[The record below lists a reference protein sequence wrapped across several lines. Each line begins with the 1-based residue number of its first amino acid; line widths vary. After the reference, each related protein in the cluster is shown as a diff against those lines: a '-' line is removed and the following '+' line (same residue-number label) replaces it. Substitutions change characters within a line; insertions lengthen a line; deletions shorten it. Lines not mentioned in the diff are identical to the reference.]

1 MTTTGGDPYVSVSVL
16 ARSMVAGRAGKAAAL
31 LKSRVS
37 QRLALLTA
45 SSAEIVRASLDTARE
60 ATRKVP
66 AIATPTMLRTAS
78 PTIISTRVNP
88 RCPHPDRPLRAGE
101 GKIADLTTGP

>member
-1 MTTTGGDPYVSVSVL
+1 MTTTGGDPYVSVSVV
-16 ARSMVAGRAGKAAAL
+16 ARLTVTGSAGKSDAL

-37 QRLALLTA
+37 QRLAPLTA
-45 SSAEIVRASLDTARE
+45 SSAAIVRASLDTARE

-66 AIATPTMLRTAS
+66 AIASATMLRIAS

-88 RCPHPDRPLRAGE
+88 RCPQPDPPPRAGE
-101 GKIADLTTGP
+101 GEIADLMAAP